1 MDPTIADPH
10 RRQTLKISLKLGFL
24 DRVAA
29 GPEGPPTDDIS
40 LVLVEVSEKTARR
53 FGPAGEQHRLENKDS
68 GFPNMLYQIYLAENI
83 QRPQAAD
90 FA

>member
-1 MDPTIADPH
+1 MDPKIADPH

-40 LVLVEVSEKTARR
+40 LVLVEVS
-53 FGPAGEQHRLENKDS
+53 
-68 GFPNMLYQIYLAENI
+68 
-83 QRPQAAD
+83 
-90 FA
+90 